1 MGVKFQSRIV
11 EKTSTEIATTIVWIG
26 TREEMIQLQRDTPI
40 NGLTDD
46 GMVKSVRVNQVSP
59 LIWQCEQR
67 FTLAADGELTE
78 KPDNSYGKKSA
89 QLHGSM
95 LSMPLETR
103 QNYLACWN
111 NYLAAA
117 PGVNSVPAWWASA
130 RDTVLS
136 HSDSQSY
143 AWIKTPG
150 ELPNDQK
157 GRWHILRG
165 PVKPGYESYDIATYS
180 VTETARFRSAAAAGK
195 MVANKLNK
203 IGSPESDFGIS
214 DGNWKCDDATVS
226 FNGSDWLATLTWTLS
241 GNSLG
246 WDKELYG

>member
-1 MGVKFQSRIV
+1 M
-11 EKTSTEIATTIVWIG
+11 
-26 TREEMIQLQRDTPI
+26 
-40 NGLTDD
+40 
-46 GMVKSVRVNQVSP
+46 
-59 LIWQCEQR
+59 
-67 FTLAADGELTE
+67 
-78 KPDNSYGKKSA
+78 
-89 QLHGSM
+89 
-95 LSMPLETR
+95 
-103 QNYLACWN
+103 
-111 NYLAAA
+111 
-117 PGVNSVPAWWASA
+117 NSVPAWWASA

-180 VTETARFRSAAAAGK
+180 VTETARFRSAATAGK

-203 IGSPESDFGIS
+203 IGSPENDFGIS